1 MEALRKIDLEQICSQ
16 FNDLTGP
23 PSTNTIER
31 ALSEAVASEDHPKA
45 PSQSL
50 ADHQQHSGNDFFIM
64 DDTAMTTTASPLRAN
79 DVKRKNEDSRKTVSC
94 HSSKHLSLN
103 SLFLQSLGDEDSSLL
118 VNP

>member
-1 MEALRKIDLEQICSQ
+1 MEY
-16 FNDLTGP
+16 
-23 PSTNTIER
+23 
-31 ALSEAVASEDHPKA
+31 VASFSYHV
-45 PSQSL
+45 
-50 ADHQQHSGNDFFIM
+50 HVFITGNDFFIM
-64 DDTAMTTTASPLRAN
+64 DDTAMTTTTANPLRAN